1 MHEDYQKTGDNRM
14 NTKTDRSTVF
24 FDVIKNRRS
33 IRKFKSTPIPKEHIT
48 RILEAAS
55 LAPTANNRQPWK
67 FLVIQNPE
75 TIDAI
80 KRASVEL
87 KIQEYTHN
95 TEHTPEQLAARKE
108 KVSNHYDDIF
118 SAPAYIVVFT
128 DSYEEFSHYNTHD
141 GPLAAAHI
149 CLSAQALG
157 YGSLYATES
166 ISDAAIRKIITVP
179 VKYTFVC
186 GIPIGIPES
195 IPEMPPKKPVDEL
208 VVYEHF

>member
-1 MHEDYQKTGDNRM
+1 MD
-14 NTKTDRSTVF
+14 TKNDRLTFF

-33 IRKFKSTPIPKEHIT
+33 VRKFTSTPIPQDHIIK
-48 RILEAAS
+48 ILEAAS

-75 TIDAI
+75 TIHAI
-80 KRASVEL
+80 KQASVEL
-87 KIQEYTHN
+87 DIQEYTHN
-95 TEHTPEQLAARKE
+95 TKYTPEELATYKE
-108 KVSNHYDDIF
+108 KVKNSYENIF
-118 SAPAYIVVFT
+118 SAPAYIIVFT
-128 DSYEEFSHYNTHD
+128 NSYEKYSHYNSHD
-141 GPLAAAHI
+141 GPLAAAYI
-149 CLSAQALG
+149 CLSARALG

-186 GIPIGIPES
+186 GIPIGISES
-195 IPEMPPKKPVDEL
+195 WPDMPSKKSVDEL

>member
-1 MHEDYQKTGDNRM
+1 MD
-14 NTKTDRSTVF
+14 TKNDGLTFF

-33 IRKFKSTPIPKEHIT
+33 IRKFKSIPVPQDHIIK
-48 RILEAAS
+48 ILEAAS

-75 TIDAI
+75 TIQAI
-80 KRASVEL
+80 KQASVEL
-87 KIQEYTHN
+87 DIQEYMHN
-95 TEHTPEQLAARKE
+95 TKYTPEQLATYKE
-108 KVSNHYDDIF
+108 KVKSHNENIF
-118 SAPAYIVVFT
+118 SAPAYIIVFT
-128 DSYEEFSHYNTHD
+128 DSYEKYSHYNSHD
-141 GPLAAAHI
+141 GPLAAAYI

-195 IPEMPPKKPVDEL
+195 WPDMPSKKRFDEL

>member
-1 MHEDYQKTGDNRM
+1 M
-14 NTKTDRSTVF
+14 STENGRLVFF

-33 IRKFKSTPIPKEHIT
+33 IRKFKSTPIPHGHIVK
-48 RILEAAS
+48 IIEAAS

-67 FLVIQNPE
+67 FLVIQNSE
-75 TIDAI
+75 TISAI
-80 KRASVEL
+80 KQASIEL
-87 KIQEYTHN
+87 DVQEYMHN
-95 TEHTPEQLAARKE
+95 AKCAPDESKKYKE
-108 KVSNHYDDIF
+108 KLKNHYENIF
-118 SAPAYIVVFT
+118 SAPVYIIVFT
-128 DSYEEFSHYNTHD
+128 DSYEKYSHYNSHD
-141 GPLAAAHI
+141 GPLAAAYI

-186 GIPIGIPES
+186 GIAIGIPECR
-195 IPEMPPKKPVDEL
+195 PAMPPKKSVDEL

>member
-1 MHEDYQKTGDNRM
+1 M
-14 NTKTDRSTVF
+14 STENGGLTFF

-33 IRKFKSTPIPKEHIT
+33 IRKFKSTPIPQDHIT
-48 RILEAAS
+48 KIIEAAS

-67 FLVIQNPE
+67 FLVIQNSE
-75 TIDAI
+75 TINAI
-80 KRASVEL
+80 KQASIEL
-87 KIQEYTHN
+87 DVQEYTHN
-95 TEHTPEQLAARKE
+95 TKCTPDELTKYRE
-108 KVSNHYDDIF
+108 KLKNHYESIF
-118 SAPAYIVVFT
+118 SAPAYIIVFT
-128 DSYEEFSHYNTHD
+128 DSYEKYSHYNSHD
-141 GPLAAAHI
+141 GPLAAAYI

-186 GIPIGIPES
+186 GIAIGIPEGRPAMPSKKS
-195 IPEMPPKKPVDEL
+195 IDEL